1 MFHYAFIQFCLPR
14 ICKNDLYF
22 FLYSKFIL
30 KLPGC
35 KGEQWGCPALR
46 GTLLALFSLA
56 YWASF
61 PYSIS
66 RISFCENKSIKRVDS
81 NLATKNRKKKS
92 LIRRRYTFTNLR
104 KLVRS
109 HLCKLRFNITN
120 AKRKVSSFYFRNRC
134 NGTKICFQKL
144 LRGYPEMKSSL

>member
-1 MFHYAFIQFCLPR
+1 MISRRLLVFTERKRYSSVSYAFIQFCLPR

-22 FLYSKFIL
+22 FLYSKFIV

-56 YWASF
+56 YWLSF

-66 RISFCENKSIKRVDS
+66 RISFCENKSRKRVDS
-81 NLATKNRKKKS
+81 NLAKKKPKEKNLNS
-92 LIRRRYTFTNLR
+92 AQIHFYKFEEARSISSVQIKVQYNQCEAKSVELLLR
-104 KLVRS
+104 K
-109 HLCKLRFNITN
+109 
-120 AKRKVSSFYFRNRC
+120 
-134 NGTKICFQKL
+134 
-144 LRGYPEMKSSL
+144 SL